1 MKTPII
7 FEKDDILKLVYV
19 FLKKKG
25 FAIPSPD
32 KVTYKGALQVS
43 VSVEYDL
50 ETSEIEE
57 AFAPKD
63 VVPKG
68 APAAKPIK
76 SAASV
81 APPLA
86 ETDDAEPEPDMD
98 AILKQS
104 KTLSRQPALYGTP
117 PTLPEEPEGRPLG
130 ENESFEWPGEPR
142 GK

>member
-32 KVTYKGALQVS
+32 KVTYKGALQVT

-57 AFAPKD
+57 AFAPKG
-63 VVPKG
+63 VAPKVEPATKSAKG
-68 APAAKPIK
+68 APVP
-76 SAASV
+76 V
-81 APPLA
+81 TPPPA
-86 ETDDAEPEPDMD
+86 TEDAEPEPDME
-98 AILKQS
+98 AIMRQS
-104 KTLSRQPALYGTP
+104 TTLARQPAPYGTP
-117 PTLPEEPEGRPLG
+117 PPRPEEPEDRPLG